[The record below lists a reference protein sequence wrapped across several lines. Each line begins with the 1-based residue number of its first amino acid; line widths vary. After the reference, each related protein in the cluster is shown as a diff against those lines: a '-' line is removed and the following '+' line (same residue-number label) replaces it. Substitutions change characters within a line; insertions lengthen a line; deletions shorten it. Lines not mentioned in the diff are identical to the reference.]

1 MLAMQNPD
9 FHEPI
14 KKYRCDSD
22 EDKENRKYQKPEK
35 SIACTPSKSD
45 CYAKISSI
53 SIDVV
58 KPVSSDGGDRLKLSL
73 NQPCML
79 HVKEEK
85 FELVK
90 RPELPE
96 VTV

>member
-14 KKYRCDSD
+14 KKYRCDPD
-22 EDKENRKYQKPEK
+22 EDKENRKHQKPEK
-35 SIACTPSKSD
+35 SIVCTPSKSD
-45 CYAKISSI
+45 CYAKISSS

-58 KPVSSDGGDRLKLSL
+58 KPVSSDGDRLQLSL

-79 HVKEEK
+79 HAKEEK

-90 RPELPE
+90 RQDLPE